1 MILLPERYL
10 IALLNQLGD
19 RVSVHA
25 PLLQDA
31 QLFTVDLSGSQA
43 RIEAI
48 ISARDYHNQRDAVK
62 RHTIDNLSGDTSLR
76 IDAELPKHDRLR
88 DAFRAAGIVP
98 PTNLDA
104 LKDYLRAAAQSD
116 PARGGDIYYFA
127 FDNNALRNRLYSLYL
142 KSTRR
147 DRSEPNLLL
156 SRAVREELD
165 TRGGKILSEFL
176 EAFNRAY
183 QGVAI
188 DQIFANQNRL
198 DDRLRLM
205 ALAEYRKVLQSRNCE
220 ELPAA
225 DSADADGRIID
236 SYAGYANAVGRKVV
250 VLSSDNE
257 FILRCEARP
266 NLIPQMVA
274 YPLELDAA
282 YETDWE
288 ALRWLLYQLAVVYG
302 RLDLQLAK
310 GAIVRVYG
318 VWKGKTE
325 HDWLQEHVKIT
336 ITPSSIPLE
345 AALQRTLN
353 ILQRV

>member
-10 IALLNQLGD
+10 IALLNQLGNWI
-19 RVSVHA
+19 SVHA

-31 QLFTVDLSGSQA
+31 QLFTVDLSDLQA

-48 ISARDYHNQRDAVK
+48 ISAQDYHNQRDVVK
-62 RHTIDNLSGDTSLR
+62 RHIIGNLSGDTSIR
-76 IDAELPKHDRLR
+76 IAAELPKHDRLR
-88 DAFRAAGIVP
+88 DAFRAAGITP

-104 LKDYLRAAAQSD
+104 LKEHLRAAVQSD

-142 KSTRR
+142 KSTKR

-188 DQIFANQNRL
+188 HQIFANQNRL
-198 DDRLRLM
+198 VDRLRLM
-205 ALAEYRKVLQSRNCE
+205 ALAEYRKVLLSRNCE

-225 DSADADGRIID
+225 KSDDADGRIID
-236 SYAGYANAVGRKVV
+236 SYAEYANTAGRKVV

-266 NLIPQMVA
+266 NLVPQRVA
-274 YPLELDAA
+274 YPQELDAA
-282 YETDWE
+282 YNTDWE
-288 ALRWLLYQLAVVYG
+288 SLRWLLYQLAVVYG
-302 RLDLQLAK
+302 RLDIHLK
-310 GAIVRVYG
+310 GDTVVRIYG

-325 HDWLQEHVKIT
+325 QDWQQEHVKIT
-336 ITPSSIPLE
+336 ITPSNTTLE
-345 AALQRTLN
+345 TALQRTLN
-353 ILQRV
+353 ILQKV